1 MREEILFT
9 VDTPYRHSLPV
20 KGWYFGSPEQK
31 SLAVMGSLRGNE
43 IQQMYVCSLLIQTLE
58 SLEQKGLLAPDAGI
72 LVVPCAN
79 QFSMN
84 VGRRFWAADNTDI
97 NRMFPGY
104 DQGETT
110 QRIAAR
116 IFSAI
121 QDYPYGIHLTSFYL
135 PGDHLSHVR
144 IMATGYEQAEEGLA
158 FGLPY
163 VVVRQPQPYDTTT
176 LNYNWQIWNTKA
188 FSLYTPETEDINRD
202 SARQAVQAV
211 LRFLC
216 AKGLCLQDI
225 PAAGVTPEIFQES
238 CLHNIL
244 STAGGLLLRSKAPG
258 DVVKS
263 GQILAD
269 ILDPCSGQLLE
280 YLRSDCTGRVFFARK
295 SRLIGGHE
303 VAFRILPDPQCREA
317 LSGKQPPLR

>member
-9 VDTPYRHSLPV
+9 MDAPYRHSLPV
-20 KGWYFGSPEQK
+20 KGWYFGNPEKK
-31 SLAVMGSLRGNE
+31 SLAVMGALRGTE
-43 IQQMYVCSLLIQTLE
+43 IQQMYVCSLLIQSLQDLE
-58 SLEQKGLLAPDAGI
+58 RQELLSPDAGI

-116 IFSAI
+116 VFSAI
-121 QDYPYGIHLTSFYL
+121 QNYTYGVHLTSFHL
-135 PGDHLSHVR
+135 PGDHLPHVR
-144 IMATGYEQAEEGLA
+144 IMDTGYEQAGEGLA

-163 VVVRQPQPYDTTT
+163 VVIRQPQPYDTTT
-176 LNYNWQIWNTKA
+176 LNYNWQIWDTKA
-188 FSLYTPETEDINRD
+188 FSLYTPETEDINPA

-216 AKGLCLQDI
+216 VKGLCRQELPTPGAI
-225 PAAGVTPEIFQES
+225 PEVFRES

-244 STAGGLLLRSKAPG
+244 SSFGGLLLRSRTPG
-258 DVVKS
+258 DVVKT

-269 ILDPCSGQLLE
+269 ILDPCSGHILE
-280 YLRSDCTGRVFFARK
+280 HLRSDCTGRVFFARR
-295 SRLIGGHE
+295 SRLINGHE
-303 VAFRILPDPQCREA
+303 VAFRILPNA
-317 LSGKQPPLR
+317 